1 MNELKKL
8 DHLPIESLDVF
19 PETEIAPNVF
29 KIKYQGA
36 TMKVKMSPPLPGSGT
51 EEPNIEILQT
61 PIYYDKRKKK
71 LIGYVLYEIAP
82 RYVGKALIKK

>member
-1 MNELKKL
+1 MKELKKL
-8 DHLPIESLDVF
+8 EHLPIESGDVF
-19 PETEIAPNVF
+19 TETEIAPNVF

-36 TMKVKMSPPLPGSGT
+36 TMKVKMSPPKPDDKT

-61 PIYYDKRKKK
+61 PLYYDDKKRK

-82 RYVGKALIKK
+82 RYQGKPLIK